1 MSATPATRIG
11 MLVFPGITQLDFTAP
26 YDVLARMSNSETHVL
41 WKTTDPVLSDS
52 GLRIVPT
59 TRLADCPDL
68 DIVFVPGGQGLNALL
83 DDAEVVNFIADKG
96 SRAQWVTSVC
106 AGSLLLAAAGLLKGY
121 RAACHWASRDILEC
135 FGVTPDPA
143 RVVVDRNRITGGGV
157 TAGIDFGFVVLAQ
170 LRGEA
175 VAKRL
180 QLIMEYDPQPPFR
193 SGRPEIAEPELV
205 ASVRTAMAPMLAKRR
220 EAAERAA
227 ARLRAGAPV
236 AAKV

>member
-106 AGSLLLAAAGLLKGY
+106 AGSLLLAAAGLL
-121 RAACHWASRDILEC
+121 
-135 FGVTPDPA
+135 
-143 RVVVDRNRITGGGV
+143 DRKST
-157 TAGIDFGFVVLAQ
+157 
-170 LRGEA
+170 
-175 VAKRL
+175 RL
-180 QLIMEYDPQPPFR
+180 N
-193 SGRPEIAEPELV
+193 S
-205 ASVRTAMAPMLAKRR
+205 SHT
-220 EAAERAA
+220 
-227 ARLRAGAPV
+227 
-236 AAKV
+236 